1 MEKITIRKD
10 FKKRVDIQVS
20 LITAIITLTASLSI
34 FGLCYTITYKDTVNV
49 LRERANAVYEK
60 VVANLNKATFN
71 EIHAEEDSR
80 GLMYLKTRAYLSTLR
95 ETSSAE
101 YIFTAKESED
111 GTLIYV
117 VDGLPMTDLLFRGPG
132 TAIEPELQEYVR
144 MALSGQAVIPDKFIS
159 TQWGNF
165 YWAFYPS
172 MKENE
177 VVGVISVAFDVQNQF
192 ETYRMLATVTPIVCA
207 LCCLI
212 AIYISF
218 HVFRRLSNP
227 NFKDIYNSDILTG
240 LKNRNAFE
248 VDINNINVSKDFR
261 GRGVLSID
269 LNNLKK
275 VNDTLGHTA
284 GDQYIQGAADILS
297 KNGLDG
303 SVSYRTGGDEFT
315 VLVADANKEQIES
328 WVDRIKVLMKECKIG
343 DGNWTSM
350 AVGYAVFDDR
360 RDENLIDTYKRAD
373 HEMYCDKQRQKADK
387 ETRST

>member
-1 MEKITIRKD
+1 MENITNKKE

-34 FGLCYTITYKDTVNV
+34 FGLCYTITYKDTINV
-49 LRERANAVYEK
+49 LRDRANAVYEK

-71 EIHAEEDSR
+71 EIHTEEDAR

-101 YIFTAKESED
+101 FIFTAKEAED
-111 GTLIYV
+111 GTLVYV
-117 VDGLPMTDLLFRGPG
+117 VDGFPMTELLFRGPG
-132 TAIEPELQEYVR
+132 TAIEPELQEYIR
-144 MALSGQAVIPDKFIS
+144 TALSGRAVLPDKFIS

-172 MKENE
+172 LKDTE
-177 VVGVISVAFDVQNQF
+177 VVGVISVAFDVQKQF
-192 ETYRMLATVTPIVCA
+192 ETYKMLASVTPIVCA

-212 AIYISF
+212 AVYISF

-261 GRGVLSID
+261 GRWVLSID

-275 VNDTLGHTA
+275 VNDSVGHSA

-297 KNGLDG
+297 DNGLAG
-303 SVSYRTGGDEFT
+303 SVAYRTGGDEFT
-315 VLVADANKEQIES
+315 VLVVDARKEQIES
-328 WVDRIKVLMKECKIG
+328 WIKQIKVLMRECKIG
-343 DGNWTSM
+343 EGSWTSM
-350 AVGYAVFDDR
+350 AVGYAVFDDGQ
-360 RDENLIDTYKRAD
+360 DENLIDTYKRAD
-373 HEMYCDKQRQKADK
+373 YEMYCDKKRQKAEK
-387 ETRST
+387 ETGC